1 MLSQCMEDQNPQEVA
16 MNEIRYNQN
25 QEEDEWLAFENMLG
39 WRIMQ
44 KGLRALNMF
53 DPNVIG

>member
-1 MLSQCMEDQNPQEVA
+1 

-25 QEEDEWLAFENMLG
+25 QEEDEWLAFENMLE
-39 WRIMQ
+39 WRIVQ

>member
-1 MLSQCMEDQNPQEVA
+1 MEDQNPQEVA
-16 MNEIRYNQN
+16 MNEIKYNQN

-39 WRIMQ
+39 WRIVQ